1 MRIGTIL
8 LVIWLIIGA
17 VAAGQR
23 HYFSSSG
30 TSCAKASTIAV
41 TVIAG
46 PLNYVGVNP
55 KVACKT
61 PHPSKWHRPAEP
73 VRQRAAG
80 NYRRPPALTPHQ
92 IRATLPPSSTLSRTR
107 SRQAGRL
114 RRPAKLGSTVRVLD
128 QRAALTAA
136 SPQGL

>member
-23 HYFSSSG
+23 HYFSSSS

-41 TVIAG
+41 TIIAG

-55 KVACKT
+55 KVSCKT
-61 PHPSKWHRPAEP
+61 
-73 VRQRAAG
+73 
-80 NYRRPPALTPHQ
+80 
-92 IRATLPPSSTLSRTR
+92 SS
-107 SRQAGRL
+107 
-114 RRPAKLGSTVRVLD
+114 
-128 QRAALTAA
+128 
-136 SPQGL
+136 